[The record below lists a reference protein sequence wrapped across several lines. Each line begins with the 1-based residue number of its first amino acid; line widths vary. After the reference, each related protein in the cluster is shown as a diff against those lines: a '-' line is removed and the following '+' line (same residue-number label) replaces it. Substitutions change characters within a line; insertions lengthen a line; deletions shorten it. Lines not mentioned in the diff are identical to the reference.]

1 MKKKE
6 YFFFKHS
13 FPIIKKKPRFLIK
26 DPSFQFMI
34 DQTSCQQYLIAR
46 LGFEMSRN

>member
-6 YFFFKHS
+6 HFFFKHS
-13 FPIIKKKPRFLIK
+13 FPIIKKKPRFFK